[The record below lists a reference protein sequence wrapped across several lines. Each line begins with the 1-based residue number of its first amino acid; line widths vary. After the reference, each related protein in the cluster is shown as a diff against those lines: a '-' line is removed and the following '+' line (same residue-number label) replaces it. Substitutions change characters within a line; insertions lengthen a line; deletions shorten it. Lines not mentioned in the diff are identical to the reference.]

1 MILSFDIG
9 IKNLAYC
16 LLDGS
21 GSGGFRIHDW
31 NVIDLMT
38 SPAEQARA
46 ATVAPLQC
54 TRCGKPA
61 KFRKHTTLYCGI
73 HAKSSGWMLPKPA
86 YTRPKLN
93 ARKKPELERLA
104 AEHGI
109 VVTPPASGSSTPS
122 EGGRTQLLRYACT
135 KAVYVDQLTKA
146 FQERC
151 LEPAHITEGGAAV
164 AAGAGTIDLITLG
177 RNMCA
182 HLDRVLPL
190 ETLPLLTHVVLENQI
205 STLASRMKTLQGE
218 LTMYFLIKC
227 PHVHIEYVSSTH
239 KLRHFAHLLPAP
251 TVPATGT
258 PASVPSTV
266 SVASTENAKY
276 RQHKRDAIRITQHLL
291 ETAATPDDKTKWTH
305 VMTHK
310 KRDDYADCLLQ
321 GLWYNAAIAVVGKA
335 T

>member
-109 VVTPPASGSSTPS
+109 VVTPASG
-122 EGGRTQLLRYACT
+122 T
-135 KAVYVDQLTKA
+135 KAVYVDQLTKV

-164 AAGAGTIDLITLG
+164 ASMAGAGTIDLITLG

-251 TVPATGT
+251 TVPAAGT
-258 PASVPSTV
+258 AASVPSTV
-266 SVASTENAKY
+266 SGASTENAKY

-291 ETAATPDDKTKWTH
+291 DTAATPDDKTKWTH

-321 GLWYNAAIAVVGKA
+321 GLWYSAAKRS
-335 T
+335 

>member
-109 VVTPPASGSSTPS
+109 VVTPPA
-122 EGGRTQLLRYACT
+122 CT
-135 KAVYVDQLTKA
+135 KAVYVDQLAKV

-151 LEPAHITEGGAAV
+151 LEPADPPAAGGQAGGA
-164 AAGAGTIDLITLG
+164 GAIDLITLG

-182 HLDRVLPL
+182 HLDRVLAL
-190 ETLPLLTHVVLENQI
+190 ETPLSPLPITHVILENQI

-218 LTMYFLIKC
+218 LTMYFLIRY

-239 KLRHFAHLLPAP
+239 KLRHFAHLLPAS
-251 TVPATGT
+251 TVPA
-258 PASVPSTV
+258 S
-266 SVASTENAKY
+266 ENAKY
-276 RQHKRDAIRITQHLL
+276 RQHKRDAIWITQHLL
-291 ETAATPDDKTKWTH
+291 DTAATPDDKTKWAH

-321 GLWYNAAIAVVGKA
+321 GLWYASLERPVG
-335 T
+335 